1 MPFDYE
7 ALVGHL
13 YIVGGRAIS
22 AAPPGTLVEVA
33 PKKAARGREADTF
46 FVMVLPAG
54 QVIAPAAFYEQM
66 CQVSAERYFGS
77 SGSVTA
83 GLRTILNSINDDLYA
98 HNNAETARY
107 DASIVCAVLR
117 GGDLYLA
124 RVGAGV
130 ALLCHN
136 GELQPFPSD
145 FAAREVLAG
154 AALGSGPTPDIK
166 MAHYEVAN
174 GTRLVLSDPK
184 LTELEMTRLSDA
196 LTADDIAGVLIA
208 LKDLVLGQGVM
219 MVAEFVPPETASH
232 LTAHEGESTETLVAT
247 TDEPG
252 PKRRAPGPLEA
263 PVRGTVAKG
272 ALAAAGLARASGY
285 VLDKVTPTPKEP
297 ADSSGKSRLSSPM
310 AAGAAVFVPVVVVV
324 LVIILWLTGA
334 GESEFEQ
341 CVGEANSAANVA
353 RNVSSSDVAGVL
365 AGWNAVLSMVSRCE
379 EMRSGD
385 AALASLSY
393 EGREIIDRL
402 LQIERRPMRLVTS
415 FPNAG
420 LTRVVLQGEDLYALD
435 NTNDLVYRIKI
446 GEDGLSLVPGSQQ
459 PISSM
464 RRNASVAEFTVG
476 DILDIAWAQS
486 GGGLPQPNVLVAL
499 DANGILIAC
508 PPRFL
513 ETMSCSAQRLLNTDT
528 WVQPAA
534 IGFYQAR
541 LYILDPD
548 ANQIWRYEPGAGA
561 YTNAPTEYF
570 VGSGRP
576 DIRQAIDLGI
586 TDAGEI
592 FLLYADGGIKKFVNG
607 QESPF
612 GYAGFP
618 DGQQIT
624 GAEAMFLNRNPI
636 AQGLLVVNRAQRTI
650 YETTLGGTFI
660 AAYRPQDEAMFTTVA
675 DAVVDDARRVVYA
688 VSGNAV
694 LAFNRG
700 N

>member
-54 QVIAPAAFYEQM
+54 DAIAPAAFYEQM
-66 CQVSAERYFGS
+66 CQVSAERYFSS

-83 GLRTILNSINDDLYA
+83 GLRTILTSLNDDLYR
-98 HNNAETARY
+98 HNNSETSRY
-107 DASIVCAVLR
+107 DASILCAVLR

-124 RVGAGV
+124 RVGTGV
-130 ALLCHN
+130 ALLCHT

-145 FAAREVLAG
+145 FSGREALTGV
-154 AALGSGPTPDIK
+154 ALGSTPAPEVK

-174 GTRLVLSDPK
+174 GTRLVLSDPR
-184 LTELEMTRLSDA
+184 LTELDMPRLSEA
-196 LTADDIAGVLIA
+196 LNADDISSVLIA
-208 LKDLVLGQGVM
+208 LKDLVLAHAVM
-219 MVAEFVPPETASH
+219 MVVEFVPPEAATH
-232 LTAHEGESTETLVAT
+232 ITAHEGESTETLIVTEEA
-247 TDEPG
+247 DA
-252 PKRRAPGPLEA
+252 RRHPPGPLEA
-263 PVRGTVAKG
+263 PLRNTVGKS
-272 ALAAAGLARASGY
+272 ALAAANLAKASGY
-285 VLDKVTPTPKEP
+285 VLDKVTPPPKEGG
-297 ADSSGKSRLSSPM
+297 SGRSLLSSPL
-310 AAGAAVFVPVVVVV
+310 AASAAIFVPVVVVI

-341 CVGEANSAANVA
+341 CVSEATTAANVA

-365 AGWNAVLSMVSRCE
+365 AGWNAVLAVVDRCS

-402 LQIERRPMRLVTS
+402 LQIERRPMQLITS

-420 LTRVVLQGEDLYALD
+420 LTRVVLQGEDLYTLD

-446 GEDGLSLVPGSQQ
+446 GDDGLSLVPGSQQ

-464 RRNASVAEFTVG
+464 RRNASVAEFTIG
-476 DILDIAWAQS
+476 DILDIAWAQD
-486 GGGLPQPNVLVAL
+486 GGGLQQPNVLVAL

-513 ETMSCSAQRLLNTDT
+513 ETMSCSAQRLLNRDT
-528 WVQPAA
+528 WVEPAA
-534 IGFYQAR
+534 IAFWQGR
-541 LYILDPD
+541 LYLLDPG

-570 VGSGRP
+570 VGTGRP
-576 DIRQAIDLGI
+576 DIRLAVDFGID
-586 TDAGEI
+586 DAGQI
-592 FLLYADGGIKKFVNG
+592 YILFADGGVRKYLNSEEV
-607 QESPF
+607 PF

-636 AQGLLVVNRAQRTI
+636 AQGLLIVNRAQRTV

-660 AAYRPQDEAMFTTVA
+660 AAYRPQDEVMFTTVA
-675 DAVVDDARRVVYA
+675 DAVVDDARRVIYA

-694 LAFNRG
+694 LGFTRSN
-700 N
+700 

>member
-54 QVIAPAAFYEQM
+54 EVIAPAAFYEQM
-66 CQVSAERYFGS
+66 CQVSAERYFSS

-83 GLRTILNSINDDLYA
+83 GLRTILTSLNDDLYA

-107 DASIVCAVLR
+107 DASILCAVLR

-145 FAAREVLAG
+145 FSGREVLAG

-184 LTELEMTRLSDA
+184 LSELEMIRLSDA
-196 LTADDIAGVLIA
+196 LNADDIAGVLIA
-208 LKDLVLGQGVM
+208 LKDLVLGHGVM
-219 MVAEFVPPETASH
+219 LVAEFVPPEAASH
-232 LTAHEGESTETLVAT
+232 LNVHEGESTETLVAT
-247 TDEPG
+247 DDTG
-252 PKRRAPGPLEA
+252 ARRRAPGPLEA
-263 PVRGTVAKG
+263 PVRNTVGKS
-272 ALAAAGLARASGY
+272 ALAAAGLAKASGY
-285 VLDKVTPTPKEP
+285 VLDKVTPAPKEN
-297 ADSSGKSRLSSPM
+297 SGKSRLSSPM

-341 CVGEANSAANVA
+341 CVGEANSAADVA
-353 RNVSSSDVAGVL
+353 RNVSSSDVSGVL
-365 AGWNAVLSMVSRCE
+365 AGWNAVLAMVDRCD

-402 LQIERRPMRLVTS
+402 LQIERRPMRLISS

-464 RRNASVAEFTVG
+464 RRNASVAEFTIG
-476 DILDIAWAQS
+476 DILDIAWAQDGS
-486 GGGLPQPNVLVAL
+486 GLPQPNVLVAL
-499 DANGILIAC
+499 DANGVLIAC

-513 ETMSCSAQRLLNTDT
+513 ETMSCSAQRLLNRDT
-528 WVQPAA
+528 WVQPVSIAFWQ
-534 IGFYQAR
+534 GR
-541 LYILDPD
+541 LYLLDPG

-570 VGSGRP
+570 VGTGRP
-576 DIRQAIDLGI
+576 DIRLAVDFGID
-586 TDAGEI
+586 DAGQI
-592 FLLYADGGIKKFVNG
+592 YLLYADGGIKKFLNS
-607 QESPF
+607 EEAPF

-636 AQGLLVVNRAQRTI
+636 AQGLLVVDRAQRTV

-660 AAYRPQDEAMFTTVA
+660 AAYRPQDETMFATVA

-688 VSGNAV
+688 ISGNAI
-694 LAFNRG
+694 LAFTRG
-700 N
+700 D

>member
-13 YIVGGRAIS
+13 YIVGGRSIS

-33 PKKAARGREADTF
+33 PKRAARGREADTF

-54 QVIAPAAFYEQM
+54 QTVAPAAFYEQM

-83 GLRTILNSINDDLYA
+83 GLRTILNSLNDDLFA
-98 HNNAETARY
+98 HNNAESARY
-107 DASIVCAVLR
+107 DASILCAVLR

-145 FAAREVLAG
+145 FAGREGLAG
-154 AALGSGPTPDIK
+154 AALGSAPAPDIK

-174 GTRLVLSDPK
+174 GTRLVLSDPN
-184 LTELEMTRLSDA
+184 LADLEMMRLSDA
-196 LTADDIAGVLIA
+196 LNADDIAGVLIA
-208 LKDLVLGQGVM
+208 LKDMVLGHGVM
-219 MVAEFVPPETASH
+219 MVAEFVPPETAVQPSQ
-232 LTAHEGESTETLVAT
+232 HESESTEALVAS
-247 TDEPG
+247 DETG
-252 PKRRAPGPLEA
+252 GKRRTPGPLEA
-263 PVRGTVAKG
+263 PVRSTVGKG
-272 ALAAAGLARASGY
+272 ALAASSIAKASGY
-285 VLDKVTPTPKEP
+285 VLDKVTPAPKENNNRR
-297 ADSSGKSRLSSPM
+297 SILSSPL
-310 AAGAAVFVPVVVVV
+310 AASAAVFVPIVVVV
-324 LVIILWLTGA
+324 LVIILWLTGT

-341 CVGEANSAANVA
+341 CVGQANQAADVA

-365 AGWNAVLSMVSRCE
+365 AGWNAVLAMADRCDQ
-379 EMRSGD
+379 MRSGD

-402 LQIERRPMRLVTS
+402 LQIERRPMRLITS

-420 LTRVVLQGEDLYALD
+420 LTRIVLQGEDLYALD

-446 GEDGLSLVPGSQQ
+446 GDDGLSMVPSSQQ

-464 RRNASVAEFTVG
+464 RRNASVAEFTIG
-476 DILDIAWAQS
+476 DILDIAWAQD

-499 DANGILIAC
+499 DANGVLIAC

-513 ETMSCSAQRLLNTDT
+513 ETMSCSAQRLLNRDT
-528 WVQPAA
+528 WVQPASIA
-534 IGFYQAR
+534 FWQGR
-541 LYILDPD
+541 LYILDPG

-570 VGSGRP
+570 VGTGRP
-576 DIRQAIDLGI
+576 DIRLAVDFGID
-586 TDAGEI
+586 DAGQVYV
-592 FLLYADGGIKKFVNG
+592 LYGDGGVKKFVNSE
-607 QESPF
+607 ESPF

-636 AQGLLVVNRAQRTI
+636 AQGLLIVNRSQRTI

-688 VSGNAV
+688 ISGNAI
-694 LAFNRG
+694 LGFNRAG
-700 N
+700 

>member
-22 AAPPGTLVEVA
+22 AAPPGTLVEIA

-54 QVIAPAAFYEQM
+54 DVIAPAAFYEQM
-66 CQVSAERYFGS
+66 CQVSAERYFS
-77 SGSVTA
+77 ATGSVTA
-83 GLRTILNSINDDLYA
+83 VLRTILTSLNDDLYK
-98 HNNAETARY
+98 HNNTQSSRY
-107 DASIVCAVLR
+107 DASILCAVLR

-124 RVGAGV
+124 RVGTGV

-145 FAAREVLAG
+145 FSGRE
-154 AALGSGPTPDIK
+154 ALTGTTLGYAPAPDIR

-174 GTRLVLSDPK
+174 GTRLVLSDSR
-184 LTELEMTRLSDA
+184 LTEMDMTRLSDA
-196 LTADDIAGVLIA
+196 LTSDDIASVLIA
-208 LKDLVLGQGVM
+208 LKGLTLDHAVM
-219 MVAEFVPPETASH
+219 MVAEFVPPEAATH
-232 LTAHEGESTETLVAT
+232 VTAHEGESTETLVVT
-247 TDEPG
+247 EEDEA
-252 PKRRAPGPLEA
+252 RRRTPGPLEA
-263 PVRGTVAKG
+263 PVRGTAGKA
-272 ALAAAGLARASGY
+272 ALAAAGLAKASGY
-285 VLDKVTPTPKEP
+285 MLDKVTPTPKEGS
-297 ADSSGKSRLSSPM
+297 AGRSLLSSPF
-310 AAGAAVFVPVVVVV
+310 AASAAIFVPVVVVV

-341 CVGEANSAANVA
+341 CVSEATTAANVA

-365 AGWNAVLSMVSRCE
+365 AGWNAVLSVVDRCNE
-379 EMRSGD
+379 LRTGD

-402 LQIERRPMRLVTS
+402 LQIERRPMQLITS

-435 NTNDLVYRIKI
+435 NANDLVYRIKI
-446 GEDGLSLVPGSQQ
+446 GDNGLSLVPGSQQ

-464 RRNASVAEFTVG
+464 RRNASVAEFTIG
-476 DILDIAWAQS
+476 DILDIAWAQD

-499 DANGILIAC
+499 DANGVLIAC

-513 ETMSCSAQRLLNTDT
+513 ETMSCGAQRLLNRDT
-528 WVQPAA
+528 WVEPVA
-534 IGFYQAR
+534 IAFWQRR
-541 LYILDPD
+541 LYILDPG
-548 ANQIWRYEPGAGA
+548 ANQIWRYEPGSGA

-576 DIRQAIDLGI
+576 DIRLAVDFGID
-586 TDAGEI
+586 DAGQI
-592 FLLYADGGIKKFVNG
+592 YILFANGGVKKYLNS
-607 QESPF
+607 QEAPF

-636 AQGLLVVNRAQRTI
+636 AQGLLIVNRAQRTV

-660 AAYRPQDEAMFTTVA
+660 AAYRPQDEAMFASLA
-675 DAVVDDARRVVYA
+675 DAVVDEARRVVYA
-688 VSGNAV
+688 ISGNAV
-694 LAFNRG
+694 LGFTRG
-700 N
+700 S